1 MAVTVYFD
9 LGSPYSYLT
18 VARARAVL
26 GAEPELAPIL
36 AGAIFAARGRGSWF
50 ATDERD
56 ANVADIER
64 RARLCGLPEMAWPPE
79 EPPHTLDAMRAAVWA
94 ARRGRLP
101 EFALAAFRVA
111 FAGGRDLRDREA
123 LRAAAEAAGL
133 PAAGLDAA
141 VADPSV
147 KAELRERTDAAWAL
161 GVRGVPT
168 IAAGGEL
175 YFGDDR
181 LEQAAA
187 AARGEAPPPTP
198 SPPS

>member
-1 MAVTVYFD
+1 MRPAAMAATVFFD

-18 VARARAVL
+18 VERAAGIL
-26 GAEPELAPIL
+26 GAEPELAPVL

-50 ATDERD
+50 STAERD
-56 ANVADIER
+56 ANVAEIER
-64 RARLCGLPEMAWPPE
+64 RARACGLPDLAWPPE

-94 ARRGRLP
+94 GRQGRLR
-101 EFALAAFRVA
+101 EFARAAFRAA
-111 FAGGRDLRDREA
+111 FAEGRDLRDRDA

-133 PAAGLDAA
+133 PAGDLDAA
-141 VADPSV
+141 LADPAV

-168 IAAGGEL
+168 IAVDGEL
-175 YFGDDR
+175 FFGDDR

-187 AARGEAPPPTP
+187 RARR
-198 SPPS
+198 